1 MFISIVPGTK
11 KDIDTLIER
20 NMGHCIS
27 SQSGGYYNKLNKY
40 LNKIVFALHHSNNFN

>member
-20 NMGHCIS
+20 KSGQCVSHQN
-27 SQSGGYYNKLNKY
+27 GGYYNKSNKY
-40 LNKIVFALHHSNNFN
+40 RNKLLVLPGVNNS